1 MGTITIRNLD
11 DDLIDKIK
19 AKAKSAG
26 RSMESELRRQL
37 EELNRGGVEADAFKP
52 DPAELERLDR
62 VAASLRGPDG
72 RFRPGPELA
81 DYMQRRRKALFG
93 ERVFPSSLEI
103 LREIR
108 DEDPLT
114 SPPDAGHP

>member
-11 DDLIDKIK
+11 DGLISRIK

-37 EELNRGGVEADAFKP
+37 EEVNRGSVESDAFKP

-62 VAASLRGPDG
+62 VAEGLRGPNG
-72 RFRPGPELA
+72 RFRPGPELI
-81 DYMQRRRKALFG
+81 DYMERRRKALFG
-93 ERVFPSSLEI
+93 DRVFPSSLDI

-114 SPPDAGHP
+114 SPPDAGYP

>member
-11 DDLIDKIK
+11 DELIGRIK

-37 EELNRGGVEADAFKP
+37 EEVNRRGVEADTFEP
-52 DPAELERLDR
+52 DPAELERLAR
-62 VAASLRGPDG
+62 VAEGLKGPDG
-72 RFRPGPELA
+72 RFRHGPELA
-81 DYMQRRRKALFG
+81 DYMQQRRKALFG
-93 ERVFPSSLEI
+93 DRVFPSSLEI
-103 LREIR
+103 LRQIR

-114 SPPDAGHP
+114 SPPDAGYP

>member
-11 DDLIDKIK
+11 DDLIGRIK

-37 EELNRGGVEADAFKP
+37 EEVNRGDIQPSAFEP

-62 VAASLRGPDG
+62 DAEELKGPDG
-72 RFRPGPELA
+72 RFRPGPELV
-81 DYMQRRRKALFG
+81 DYVQRRRKALFG
-93 ERVFPSSLEI
+93 DRVFPSSLEI
-103 LREIR
+103 LRQIR

-114 SPPDAGHP
+114 SPPDAGYP

>member
-11 DDLIDKIK
+11 DELIGRIK

-37 EELNRGGVEADAFKP
+37 EEVNRRGVEADTFEP
-52 DPAELERLDR
+52 DPAELERLAR
-62 VAASLRGPDG
+62 VAEGLKGPDG
-72 RFRPGPELA
+72 RFRHGPELS
-81 DYMQRRRKALFG
+81 DYMQQRRKALFG
-93 ERVFPSSLEI
+93 DRVFPSSLEI
-103 LREIR
+103 LRQIR

-114 SPPDAGHP
+114 SPPDAGYP

>member
-11 DDLIDKIK
+11 EGLISRIK

-37 EELNRGGVEADAFKP
+37 EEVNRGGIEPGAFEP
-52 DPAELERLDR
+52 DRAELDRLDHL
-62 VAASLRGPDG
+62 AESLKGPDG
-72 RFRPGPELA
+72 RFRHGPELV

-93 ERVFPSSLEI
+93 DRVFTGSLEI

-114 SPPDAGHP
+114 SPPDAGYP